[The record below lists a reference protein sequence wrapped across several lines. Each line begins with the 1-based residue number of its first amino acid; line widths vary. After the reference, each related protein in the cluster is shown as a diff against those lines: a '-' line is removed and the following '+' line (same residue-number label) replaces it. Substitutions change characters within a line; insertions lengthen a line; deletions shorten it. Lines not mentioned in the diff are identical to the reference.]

1 MITIAWVAAIGLMV
15 GGYLMKKQQQ
25 QQAQSPTRKI
35 GQFWDTNKDWLIQ
48 AGIAAAV
55 IIFAPRFV
63 DKKNAKIVQIAAG
76 GYAGYLVYKNWDRIQ
91 ASLK

>member
-1 MITIAWVAAIGLMV
+1 MIAIAWGAAIGLMV
-15 GGYLMKKQQQ
+15 GGYLMKRQQQ
-25 QQAQSPTRKI
+25 KQSPTGKI
-35 GQFWDTNKDWLIQ
+35 GQFWDANKDWLIQ

-91 ASLK
+91 ASLR